1 MIDRIEE
8 RVLHLVGR
16 ARHGVLLPE
25 EADVL
30 YAGVRQ
36 LANADRTQNRNAPD
50 PRSTTPK
57 AAA

>member
-8 RVLHLVGR
+8 RLLHLVGR

-36 LANADRTQNRNAPD
+36 LADAGRAQGRNAPD
-50 PRSTTPK
+50 PGSPAPM